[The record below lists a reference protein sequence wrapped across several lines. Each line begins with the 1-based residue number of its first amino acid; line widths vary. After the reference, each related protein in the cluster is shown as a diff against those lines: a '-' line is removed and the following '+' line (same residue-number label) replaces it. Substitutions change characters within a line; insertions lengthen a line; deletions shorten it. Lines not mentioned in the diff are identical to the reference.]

1 MENKVNSSIN
11 NQNISRLALLTAYL
25 AIHAPLYLRFLGK
38 EWRGSS
44 GLPSYII
51 ITLVSASVILLLEL
65 IEYFRW
71 KYETPGQISIFLFLI
86 RITPFIL
93 CVIIKSP
100 DLYVFVFAPFVI
112 YYATFIFQNRIR
124 WAVFIIILVT
134 AALVPY
140 FAHFPFH
147 DNRMPPEFVMTAMN
161 IFRIGK
167 VIFFQTMAILWVEDR
182 KSIKENQKLLEDL
195 KKSNMKIREYA
206 SIIADT
212 VAAEE
217 RNRLARDIHDSIGHY
232 LTATNIQLA
241 KAQAYFKI
249 DPESALKAIEDAR
262 RASTEAMEDVRESVR
277 SLKTQ
282 KDFSLSTVVKE
293 LIGRIEGKNFD
304 IRFQLEGDDSRCSY
318 AVRLAIYR
326 VVQEALTNAV
336 KHSLCSKIDVS
347 ISFADNMAYLS
358 VKDNG
363 KGFIIGNISESSS
376 GLSGLKERIELVR
389 GIFNIKTAPD
399 EGTLITVE
407 APFDPVK
414 TEYRTSENE
423 E

>member
-1 MENKVNSSIN
+1 
-11 NQNISRLALLTAYL
+11 L
-25 AIHAPLYLRFLGK
+25 
-38 EWRGSS
+38 
-44 GLPSYII
+44 
-51 ITLVSASVILLLEL
+51 
-65 IEYFRW
+65 EYFRW
-71 KYETPGQISIFLFLI
+71 KYETPRQISIFLFLI

-100 DLYVFVFAPFVI
+100 DLYAFVFAPFVI
-112 YYATFIFQNRIR
+112 YYATFIFENRIR

-134 AALVPY
+134 SALVPY
-140 FAHFPFH
+140 FAQFPFP
-147 DNRMPPEFVMTAMN
+147 DNMTPPEFIMTTIN
-161 IFRIGK
+161 IFRVGK
-167 VIFFQTMAILWVEDR
+167 VIFFQTMAILWFEDR
-182 KSIKENQKLLEDL
+182 KNIKENQKLLEDL

-212 VAAEE
+212 VALEE

-262 RASTEAMEDVRESVR
+262 TASTEAMEDVRESVR
-277 SLKTQ
+277 SLKAQ
-282 KDFSLSTVVKE
+282 KDFSLSTVIKE

-304 IRFQLEGDDSRCSY
+304 IKFQLEGDDSRCSY

-326 VVQEALTNAV
+326 VIQEALTNAV
-336 KHSLCSKIDVS
+336 KHSLCSKINISV
-347 ISFADNMAYLS
+347 SFADNMVYLS
-358 VKDNG
+358 VKDDG

-389 GIFNIKTAPD
+389 GSFHIRTSPD

-414 TEYRTSENE
+414 TEYRTLKNGE
-423 E
+423 